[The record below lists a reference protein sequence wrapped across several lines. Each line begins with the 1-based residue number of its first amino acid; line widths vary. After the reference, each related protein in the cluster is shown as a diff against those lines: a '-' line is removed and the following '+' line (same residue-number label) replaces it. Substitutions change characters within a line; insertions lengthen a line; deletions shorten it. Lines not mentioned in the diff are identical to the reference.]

1 MMSVQMAQLKNLRTL
16 LHLRADYARKLGYR
30 SEAEWNYLDVVLPTI
45 SPEASLASHLA
56 QMLFLIPQVGEP
68 ITPAMRRQLQYD
80 FNKCNTLVQGKLD
93 LIEAATVWL
102 IIRSWRKYMNW
113 ADEHWLVNPGPFVDD
128 DLALRQRIERD
139 LGIHVE

>member
-1 MMSVQMAQLKNLRTL
+1 MAQLKKLRTL

-80 FNKCNTLVQGKLD
+80 FNKCTAALGAALAQTGQKVAVIDFDVGLRNLD
-93 LIEAATVWL
+93 LQCMRNGLAYSVGRDYTEIMA
-102 IIRSWRKYMNW
+102 
-113 ADEHWLVNPGPFVDD
+113 PGNGP
-128 DLALRQRIERD
+128 RET
-139 LGIHVE
+139 